1 LRAVS
6 HQDPHDLRIR
16 KRRNPLGDA
25 DVLGLFIDALDAQYS
40 RIERFWLVRGYSP
53 NRFLPSRVVYGDSR
67 ASSTFDALGLRDS
80 DIDLVLTSPPYATAL
95 PYIDT
100 DRLSLLVLFGMDA
113 SDRRPVEQDL
123 IGSREITTGHRKAL
137 ETVLEEGSIKL
148 PIRVCNYL
156 EQLHRRVAMADVG
169 FRRKNMPSLLLRFF
183 LGMHSVLMHS
193 ARLLRTGAQAMIV
206 IGDNRISIDGREER
220 IATTDFIEEIAVST
234 GLTAIERIDISV
246 TTENLVHIRN
256 AITKNVVLRLKRNE
270 YKVEAHA

>member
-1 LRAVS
+1 MRTF
-6 HQDPHDLRIR
+6 
-16 KRRNPLGDA
+16 
-25 DVLGLFIDALDAQYS
+25 LGLFLDALDAQYS

-53 NRFLPSRVVYGDSR
+53 NRFLPCRVVYGDSR

-80 DIDLVLTSPPYATAL
+80 DIDLVSTSPPYATAL

-123 IGSREITTGHRKAL
+123 IGSREITTSHRKAL

-148 PIRVCNYL
+148 PMRVSNYL
-156 EQLHRRVAMADVG
+156 EQLHRRVAIADVG

-193 ARLLRTGAQAMIV
+193 VRLLRPGAQAMIV

-256 AITKNVVLRLKRNE
+256 AITKNVVLRLRRNE